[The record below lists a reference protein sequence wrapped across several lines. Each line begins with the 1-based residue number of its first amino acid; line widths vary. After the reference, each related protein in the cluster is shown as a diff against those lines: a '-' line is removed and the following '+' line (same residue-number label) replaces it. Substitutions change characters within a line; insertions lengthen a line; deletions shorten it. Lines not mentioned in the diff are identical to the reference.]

1 MNTATLLIRSV
12 LIGIGLTLG
21 MGIVLGWV
29 LLLRG
34 LFHPAGP
41 AIREHVTR
49 WLI

>member
-1 MNTATLLIRSV
+1 MNNVTLFIRSV

-34 LFHPAGP
+34 LFHPAAP